1 MLKKILIAPFVL
13 VAVVALCVVFLGG
26 AKAVYK
32 VLSEE
37 GASRSAKTDST
48 QSVAG
53 DGSMQTV
60 AEGGSAQAVAW
71 DGSTQT
77 VAEDGSGKSEYGA
90 DDFEEDFEVIYAPE
104 TPVAVPVEAA
114 EVGFEE
120 ESDAPVAVPIEAAEV
135 GFEEES
141 DAPTA
146 VPVEADEIEFEEES
160 DAPTAVPV
168 EADEIEF
175 DEEEDAPT
183 AISGNAEAESGKSE
197 DADFEIIR
205 RRVPVDDWPA
215 SLIRA

>member
-1 MLKKILIAPFVL
+1 MKKILIAPFVL

-26 AKAVYK
+26 ATAVYK

-48 QSVAG
+48 QTVAG
-53 DGSMQTV
+53 DGST
-60 AEGGSAQAVAW
+60 QAVAGDDSTQAVAG

-120 ESDAPVAVPIEAAEV
+120 ESDAPVAVPIEADEIE
-135 GFEEES
+135 FDEEE

-146 VPVEADEIEFEEES
+146 VPVETDEN
-160 DAPTAVPV
+160 
-168 EADEIEF
+168 EF